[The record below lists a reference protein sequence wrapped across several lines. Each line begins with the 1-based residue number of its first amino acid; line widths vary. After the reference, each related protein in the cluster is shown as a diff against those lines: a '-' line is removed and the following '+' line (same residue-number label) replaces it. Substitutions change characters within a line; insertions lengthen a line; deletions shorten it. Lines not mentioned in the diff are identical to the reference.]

1 MVGLRSSADQDAG
14 VLFLLSVSHGGILKR
29 ERLSAPSLFVSED
42 SLDYS
47 GLYLCMYI
55 AFAGS
60 TIYFPTNKR
69 RNSSILSSTVPPERA
84 KKINEFSA
92 R

>member
-47 GLYLCMYI
+47 GLYLRMYT
-55 AFAGS
+55 AFAG
-60 TIYFPTNKR
+60 
-69 RNSSILSSTVPPERA
+69 
-84 KKINEFSA
+84 
-92 R
+92 